1 MIKSNNFIV
10 LILFYLSL
18 INFSYSEINLKI
30 IMKINNQIVTNY
42 DLEKEANYLLALNPK
57 LEQIE
62 KKKLMIIS
70 KKSLVK
76 EKIRKNE
83 IMKYK
88 TLNKE
93 NAQIEIVL
101 NRLANNLNYENQEQL
116 SEYLK
121 NFNIS
126 LDDLKEKIEIEN
138 EWKSLIYA
146 KFYNSVK
153 INRPDLKKKIEKTSK
168 KKFLIEYN
176 LSEILF
182 TKNKNLLIEDQINE
196 INESI
201 DTIGFENTANLYSIS
216 DSSKIGG
223 KIGWVKENNLS
234 NEINRNLKVLKEN
247 SYSKPIQ
254 IDNNFLILK
263 INRIKQVPIEIDEK
277 KELNKLVTIETTKQL
292 EKFSNIFYNKIKLNS
307 KIREF

>member
-153 INRPDLKKKIEKTSK
+153 INRPDLKKK
-168 KKFLIEYN
+168 N
-176 LSEILF
+176 
-182 TKNKNLLIEDQINE
+182 
-196 INESI
+196 
-201 DTIGFENTANLYSIS
+201 
-216 DSSKIGG
+216 
-223 KIGWVKENNLS
+223 
-234 NEINRNLKVLKEN
+234 
-247 SYSKPIQ
+247 
-254 IDNNFLILK
+254 
-263 INRIKQVPIEIDEK
+263 
-277 KELNKLVTIETTKQL
+277 
-292 EKFSNIFYNKIKLNS
+292 
-307 KIREF
+307 

>member
-10 LILFYLSL
+10 LILFYFAL
-18 INFSYSEINLKI
+18 INFGYSEINLKI
-30 IMKINNQIVTNY
+30 IMKINNQIITNY

-70 KKSLVK
+70 KKSLIK

-101 NRLANNLNYENQEQL
+101 NRLANSLNYENQEQL
-116 SEYLK
+116 HEYLK
-121 NFNIS
+121 NFSIS

-146 KFYNSVK
+146 KFYKSVK
-153 INRPDLKKKIEKTSK
+153 INRLELKKKIEKTSK

-182 TKNKNLLIEDQINE
+182 TKNTNLLIEDQINE

-263 INRIKQVPIEIDEK
+263 INKIKQVPLDIDEK
-277 KELNKLVTIETTKQL
+277 KELDRVVTIETTKQL

>member
-1 MIKSNNFIV
+1 
-10 LILFYLSL
+10 
-18 INFSYSEINLKI
+18 
-30 IMKINNQIVTNY
+30 MKINNQIVTNY

-146 KFYNSVK
+146 KF
-153 INRPDLKKKIEKTSK
+153 L
-168 KKFLIEYN
+168 
-176 LSEILF
+176 
-182 TKNKNLLIEDQINE
+182 Q
-196 INESI
+196 
-201 DTIGFENTANLYSIS
+201 
-216 DSSKIGG
+216 
-223 KIGWVKENNLS
+223 
-234 NEINRNLKVLKEN
+234 
-247 SYSKPIQ
+247 Q
-254 IDNNFLILK
+254 C
-263 INRIKQVPIEIDEK
+263 
-277 KELNKLVTIETTKQL
+277 
-292 EKFSNIFYNKIKLNS
+292 
-307 KIREF
+307 

>member
-146 KFYNSVK
+146 KF
-153 INRPDLKKKIEKTSK
+153 L
-168 KKFLIEYN
+168 
-176 LSEILF
+176 
-182 TKNKNLLIEDQINE
+182 Q
-196 INESI
+196 
-201 DTIGFENTANLYSIS
+201 
-216 DSSKIGG
+216 
-223 KIGWVKENNLS
+223 
-234 NEINRNLKVLKEN
+234 
-247 SYSKPIQ
+247 Q
-254 IDNNFLILK
+254 C
-263 INRIKQVPIEIDEK
+263 
-277 KELNKLVTIETTKQL
+277 
-292 EKFSNIFYNKIKLNS
+292 
-307 KIREF
+307 